1 MAATRDDEG
10 ERMTVKVR
18 WLGAGVLGL
27 VLLALGGWFWQ
38 RGGEDDGAPQGGE
51 IALPSTHGDFA
62 LSALGE
68 EQLAAIYFGYTY
80 CPDVCPMTLAVVRQ
94 ALGQLEPALAER
106 VVPVMISVDPE
117 RDTLERL
124 EEYMDYF
131 GDEFIGVRGSEAQL
145 AEVAE
150 RYGIFWRRVEMEESA
165 MGYTVDHGASL
176 YLVDRHG
183 EIRRRVL
190 YSSTPHALVEALR
203 QELGEG

>member
-1 MAATRDDEG
+1 MAGMRDE
-10 ERMTVKVR
+10 EETMTAKVR
-18 WLGAGVLGL
+18 WLSVAFLGL
-27 VLLALGGWFWQ
+27 VLLALGAGFWLSNDDES
-38 RGGEDDGAPQGGE
+38 GEPRGGE
-51 IALPSTHGDFA
+51 IALASTQGEFA
-62 LSALGE
+62 LSALDE

-124 EEYMDYF
+124 EEYMGYF
-131 GDEFIGVRGSEAQL
+131 GERFVGARGSEAQL
-145 AEVAE
+145 EDIAQ

-165 MGYTVDHGASL
+165 MGYTVDHSASL

-190 YSSTPHALVEALR
+190 YSPTPHALIEALR
-203 QELGEG
+203 QELGS

>member
-1 MAATRDDEG
+1 MVATRDDEG
-10 ERMTVKVR
+10 ETMTAKVR
-18 WLGAGVLGL
+18 WLSVGILGL
-27 VLLALGGWFWQ
+27 LLLALGGWFWQ
-38 RGGEDDGAPQGGE
+38 QGREDEGAPRGGE
-51 IALPSTHGDFA
+51 IALPSTHGDFT

-124 EEYMDYF
+124 EEYMGYF
-131 GDEFIGVRGSEAQL
+131 GDEFIGARGGEAQL
-145 AEVAE
+145 EDIAE

-165 MGYTVDHGASL
+165 MDYTVDHSASL

-190 YSSTPHALVEALR
+190 YSPAPHALIEALR
-203 QELGEG
+203 QELGNT